1 MRQLTIRKIFVILL
15 SVVGILSL
23 ITSCN
28 TSPSIE
34 QEEYQSSVEQN
45 TDILSAAGLS
55 EYEIEKCSDSFAE
68 FFSPE
73 DYLHL
78 YELAGKESATPER
91 CLSRSLFLAE
101 QDLSTYN
108 SRDIKGVLMDTSGN
122 IIRECPLLSGY
133 PYAIGNFF
141 LIDTGDLVQY
151 DVLNTEGIVV
161 NTVEI
166 NGNPSVVADLGN
178 N

>member
-23 ITSCN
+23 ITSCT

-55 EYEIEKCSDSFAE
+55 EYEIEKYSDSFAD

-91 CLSRSLFLAE
+91 CLGRSLFLAE

-108 SRDIKGVLMDTSGN
+108 SRDT
-122 IIRECPLLSGY
+122 
-133 PYAIGNFF
+133 
-141 LIDTGDLVQY
+141 
-151 DVLNTEGIVV
+151 
-161 NTVEI
+161 
-166 NGNPSVVADLGN
+166 
-178 N
+178 